1 MNLIYIYVHII
12 NYTLFNALSSTP
24 LKAMM
29 FNVYEMHKRN
39 RYLII
44 DISYFFIVVDL

>member
-12 NYTLFNALSSTP
+12 NYTFFNALSSTP

-44 DISYFFIVVDL
+44 DISYFFIVVVL

>member
-1 MNLIYIYVHII
+1 MYII

-29 FNVYEMHKRN
+29 FTVYEIHKRN

-44 DISYFFIVVDL
+44 DISYFFIIVVL